1 MLFDFGGFT
10 RKKVQFKMYAL
21 FLLADGQWRQEEE
34 KLLNTI
40 SKEMNLDADIKKETI
55 TYCQSLGITTGDHS
69 DMVIQEIDRT
79 LSVGGPFFTL
89 HHNTCVQAETI
100 WTLINLGYA
109 DQDYSAAEKKVVQH
123 LVDKWEIKQEMIS
136 EFVDTAETILLLTKQ
151 IEWLK
156 SVGLSYEETKRRLE
170 TVEQQI
176 QLMFDNI
183 QATISEADAV

>member
-1 MLFDFGGFT
+1 MLLDFGGFT

-34 KLLNTI
+34 NLLNTI

-69 DMVIQEIDRT
+69 DMVIQEIDRA
-79 LSVGGPFFTL
+79 LSVGGSFFTL

-156 SVGLSYEETKRRLE
+156 SVGLSYEETKKRLE

>member
-1 MLFDFGGFT
+1 MFFDFGGFT

-21 FLLADGQWRQEEE
+21 FLLADGQWKQEEE

-123 LVDKWEIKQEMIS
+123 LIDKWGIKQEMIS
-136 EFVDTAETILLLTKQ
+136 EFIDTAETILLLTKQ

-156 SVGLSYEETKRRLE
+156 SVGLPYEETKKRLE